1 MLKLSPKSE
10 DLMINKEKCIG
21 CGACIAICPM
31 NALSFSDEGKAQ
43 VDTEKCVK
51 CGVCQD
57 ACPVDAIDVNS

>member
-1 MLKLSPKSE
+1 
-10 DLMINKEKCIG
+10 MINKEKCIG